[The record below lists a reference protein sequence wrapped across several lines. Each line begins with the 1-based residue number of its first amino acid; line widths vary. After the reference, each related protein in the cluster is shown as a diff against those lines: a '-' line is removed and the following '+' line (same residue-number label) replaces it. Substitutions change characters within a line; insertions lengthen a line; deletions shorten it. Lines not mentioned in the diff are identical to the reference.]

1 MEMTQIRRGAAL
13 AVMLLASAVA
23 QSPQPMRRIAGESFA
38 GRKVELPDA
47 ARGNITV
54 LIFGFTK
61 ASKVPTRAW
70 AEKLGSDFGSQT
82 GFAFYQ
88 LPVVED
94 VPRIIRGMVISG
106 MKKGVPA
113 TMRDHFVPVLE
124 DEAERKR
131 LVSYPEPDDA
141 YLVLLGRS
149 GQIVEQRHDSFSD
162 PGYRQLHSQILALLN
177 QK

>member
-1 MEMTQIRRGAAL
+1 VPPL
-13 AVMLLASAVA
+13 PLLLARAVG
-23 QSPQPMRRIAGESFA
+23 QNPQRMPRIAGESFA
-38 GRKVELPDA
+38 GHKVELPEA
-47 ARGNITV
+47 ARGNIAV

-61 ASKVPTRAW
+61 ASKAPTSAW
-70 AEKLGSDFGSQT
+70 AEKLRCDFSSQS

-88 LPVVED
+88 LPVLED

-113 TMRDHFVPVLE
+113 TMRDHFVPILE
-124 DEAERKR
+124 DEAELKR
-131 LVSYPEPDDA
+131 LVRYKEPDDA

-149 GQIVEQRHDSFSD
+149 GEIVEQRHDSFSD
-162 PGYRQLHSQILALLN
+162 TGYRQFEVEIVALLN